1 MALTLVCRIRPPG
14 NKTSINYIYTI
25 IICTSR
31 VCSTFAVFD
40 YTHNDKSFK
49 INKMEI
55 KQLYT
60 NCLSEAAYFIAS
72 EGEAAVIDPL
82 RDVDTY
88 LKMAEEQGVKI
99 KYIFETHF
107 HADFV
112 SGHIELA
119 QKTGAPI
126 VYGPRTEAGFKIHLA
141 KDGEE
146 FMVGKLK
153 IKVLHTP
160 GHTLESTCY
169 LLHNEAGEP
178 YCIFTGDTL
187 FVGDVGRPDL
197 FSGNMT
203 KEELAGMMYESL
215 NAKIKPL
222 NDNIIVYPAHGPGSS
237 CGKALGPETFST
249 IGAQKAGNYALQDM
263 TKEEF
268 IKAVTTGLNA
278 PPSYFP
284 VNARINKEGYE
295 SLDEVY
301 EKGLKAL
308 SVADFKE
315 KAKDEDIWILDTRP
329 ESVFTSGFV
338 PGSISIGLNGRYAEW
353 AGTLIP
359 NKQALLLVT
368 EVGKEKESITRL
380 ARVGIDNVLGYLDG
394 GYEAWQASGEQIDMI
409 IDIEADELAM
419 DMPHDDNLEVIDVRK
434 PSEFEAAHVKGA
446 INVPLDT
453 LTDPLNI
460 AMIEDD
466 ANLYVHCA
474 GGYRSVIAASL
485 LKRQGY
491 HNLRNVLGGFGKIK
505 AE

>member
-1 MALTLVCRIRPPG
+1 
-14 NKTSINYIYTI
+14 
-25 IICTSR
+25 
-31 VCSTFAVFD
+31 
-40 YTHNDKSFK
+40 
-49 INKMEI
+49 MEI

-60 NCLSEAAYFIAS
+60 SCLSEAAYFIAS
-72 EGEAAVIDPL
+72 EGEAAIVDPL

-88 LKMAEEQGVKI
+88 IEMAKERGVEI

-126 VYGPRTEAGFKIHLA
+126 VYGPDTDASFKIHMA

-153 IKVLHTP
+153 IKAIHTP

-169 LLHNEAGEP
+169 LLHDESGAP

-203 KEELAGMMYESL
+203 KEELAGKMYDTL
-215 NAKIKPL
+215 QHKIMPL

-249 IGAQKAGNYALQDM
+249 IGAQKATNYALKEM
-263 TKEEF
+263 TKDEF
-268 IKAVTTGLNA
+268 IKVVTTGLNT

-295 SLDEVY
+295 SLDDVY
-301 EKGLKAL
+301 LKGLQAL
-308 SVADFKE
+308 SIIDFKH
-315 KAKDEDIWILDTRP
+315 KAGEGAWILDTRP
-329 ESVFTSGFV
+329 ENIFTEGFV
-338 PGSISIGLNGRYAEW
+338 PESISIGLNGRFAEW

-359 NKQALLLVT
+359 NKQPLILVT
-368 EVGKEKESITRL
+368 EPGKEKESITRL
-380 ARVGIDNVLGYLDG
+380 ARVGIDNVEGYLDG
-394 GYEAWQASGEQIDMI
+394 GYEAWRDAGETIDLI
-409 IDIEADELAM
+409 IDIEPDELAM
-419 DMPHDDNLEVIDVRK
+419 DIPHDNLLEIIDVRK
-434 PSEFEAAHVKGA
+434 PSEFETAHVKGA
-446 INVPLDT
+446 VNIPLDT
-453 LTDPLNI
+453 LVDPVNVAI
-460 AMIEDD
+460 IDD
-466 ANLYVHCA
+466 NNNLYVHCA

-485 LKRQGY
+485 LKRHGY
-491 HNLRNVLGGFGKIK
+491 HNLRNVVGGFAKMKNEKGIPVVYPDSVK
-505 AE
+505 A